1 LIFSWKQWKIG
12 ARSQQYACAQ
22 CQPHRMLHQI
32 YATIWIVRVFHHL
45 RRKFVW
51 STGSAGGKP
60 VRSPEFSSR
69 TWRVP
74 RNCSGNLPSDSAV
87 TWKLVLEWWNL
98 QAASTNQFLGPT
110 IAVAKYHTRHWATM
124 SNLYFVQLDRRR
136 AGARK
141 ATIPNAPKAS
151 TSLLRRPDW
160 AHVFELVQSVH
171 KSYHI
176 PSPKLSAYQ
185 LSVTICKTDCAVP
198 CYCHWTK
205 DIR

>member
-1 LIFSWKQWKIG
+1 MLAPSASRTG
-12 ARSQQYACAQ
+12 CSTRSMQQCG
-22 CQPHRMLHQI
+22 LSESF
-32 YATIWIVRVFHHL
+32 TIWEGNWFGVLARQV
-45 RRKFVW
+45 
-51 STGSAGGKP
+51 GSQSEVQNSAAAPGG
-60 VRSPEFSSR
+60 FL
-69 TWRVP
+69 

-171 KSYHI
+171 KSYHV

-185 LSVTICKTDCAVP
+185 QSVTICKPDCAVP